1 MLCILS
7 LLYEEHLSHRCP
19 YNVCLKVLISN
30 FFIFLYIRESVFL
43 SALTFWKRWPCPDSL
58 WPSVF
63 PNSCHLLFWGHCLDL
78 LTSYYFVLSFLH
90 CLKSC
95 PVAISYPSKSYS
107 NSLVWLKG
115 DILISSFQNRLLG
128 KTFCPGFLSN
138 TGKFSSGGLS
148 GAVQSVRQNP
158 KSESTP
164 PHMDRLS
171 LRPLQLCVQ

>member
-1 MLCILS
+1 MLCVLS

-19 YNVCLKVLISN
+19 YNVCLKVLISLTFL
-30 FFIFLYIRESVFL
+30 FFCILESVFL
-43 SALTFWKRWPCPDSL
+43 SGLTFWKRWPCPVSL

-63 PNSCHLLFWGHCLDL
+63 PNSCHLLFWGHFLDL

-95 PVAISYPSKSYS
+95 PVAIAIL
-107 NSLVWLKG
+107 SLQKLFQQFS
-115 DILISSFQNRLLG
+115 LIERRHSSNRLLS

-148 GAVQSVRQNP
+148 GAVQSVHQNP
-158 KSESTP
+158 KSETTP
-164 PHMDRLS
+164 LHMDRLS
-171 LRPLQLCVQ
+171 PRPLQLCVQ